1 MIRPLALSLAFALIA
16 LPVAADDR
24 TARLEIATRYTQ
36 QIMEGVDFEAMV
48 LRLYRPTID
57 EMRGMGLPIS
67 DEQLERLEAVYL
79 AHVTEP
85 LREIM
90 LTQDE
95 VMADIFTLDELQALH
110 DFLQTPAGHSALT
123 RLPELNDAQ
132 NRRILSMQMQV
143 GHQVLPQ
150 VMEILMPN

>member
-1 MIRPLALSLAFALIA
+1 MIRTLALPFAVA
-16 LPVAADDR
+16 LLVLPAMADDR
-24 TARLEIATRYTQ
+24 AARIEIATRYTQ
-36 QIMEGVDFEAMV
+36 QVMDGIDFEAMV
-48 LRLYRPTID
+48 RRLYRPTID

-67 DEQLERLEAVYL
+67 DEQVERLEALYV
-79 AHVTEP
+79 ARVTEP

-95 VMADIFTLDELQALH
+95 VMADIFPLDELQALY

-123 RLPELNDAQ
+123 RLPELADAQ
-132 NRRILSMQMQV
+132 NRRIISMQMQI
-143 GHQVLPQ
+143 GQQLFPQ